1 MNANRDKNI
10 LSHIVKY
17 CEQIE
22 EENNMNGKLCLNKIV
37 APQPGRPSRSDFI
50 QSGLIRGDCNEQRMG

>member
-1 MNANRDKNI
+1 MSGNRDKNI

-22 EENNMNGKLCLNKIV
+22 ETAALFGAEYHIFCANNSRMNEKFV
-37 APQPGRPSRSDFI
+37 ALF
-50 QSGLIRGDCNEQRMG
+50 

>member
-1 MNANRDKNI
+1 MNGNRDKNI

-22 EENNMNGKLCLNKIV
+22 ETV
-37 APQPGRPSRSDFI
+37 ALFGADYNIFV
-50 QSGLIRGDCNEQRMG
+50 